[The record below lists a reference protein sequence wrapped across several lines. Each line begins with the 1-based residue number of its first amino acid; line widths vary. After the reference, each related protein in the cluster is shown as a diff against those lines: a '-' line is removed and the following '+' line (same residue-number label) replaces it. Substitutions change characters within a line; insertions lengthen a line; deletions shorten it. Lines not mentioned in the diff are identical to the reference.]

1 MRRVSAPRSMPR
13 WPRAACVRRRA
24 RPMHHE
30 PGFFAEPA
38 NWVVLAF
45 FLFFLLFGRKLWAA
59 LTGMLDQRAVSVR
72 AELDEAAR
80 LKSEAEAML
89 KQAEATRLKAQSDA
103 KAMIEGAAAEAA
115 RVAEA
120 TRVEAETAGRRRGKM
135 ALDRV
140 GAARKQAGGGS
151 DSRGSRNGGAA
162 ARENGAGPDRRGAQA
177 GGRRSAHCR
186 GRSGDGRRA
195 AGDRGRSWHGSGRGT
210 DRSGHRA
217 LAGGGARGLSR
228 RCSKSGRL

>member
-1 MRRVSAPRSMPR
+1 
-13 WPRAACVRRRA
+13 
-24 RPMHHE
+24 MHHE

-45 FLFFLLFGRKLWAA
+45 FLFFLLFGKKLWAA

-120 TRVEAETAGRRRGKM
+120 TRVEAETAARRREQM
-135 ALDRV
+135 ALDRID
-140 GAARKQAGGGS
+140 AARKQAVDEVRTAAAEVATVAARQVIAEGLGTEA
-151 DSRGSRNGGAA
+151 GAA
-162 ARENGAGPDRRGAQA
+162 LIDQAIARLPAAL
-177 GGRRSAHCR
+177 
-186 GRSGDGRRA
+186 RA
-195 AGDRGRSWHGSGRGT
+195 A
-210 DRSGHRA
+210 
-217 LAGGGARGLSR
+217 
-228 RCSKSGRL
+228 

>member
-1 MRRVSAPRSMPR
+1 
-13 WPRAACVRRRA
+13 
-24 RPMHHE
+24 MHHE

-103 KAMIEGAAAEAA
+103 KAMIEGAVVP
-115 RVAEA
+115 R
-120 TRVEAETAGRRRGKM
+120 
-135 ALDRV
+135 
-140 GAARKQAGGGS
+140 
-151 DSRGSRNGGAA
+151 
-162 ARENGAGPDRRGAQA
+162 
-177 GGRRSAHCR
+177 
-186 GRSGDGRRA
+186 
-195 AGDRGRSWHGSGRGT
+195 
-210 DRSGHRA
+210 
-217 LAGGGARGLSR
+217 LSR
-228 RCSKSGRL
+228 YNSAKVTFESMNAITELSAYFVIFAESGVRVSHCHHGCLRMNSASL